1 MTPSLS
7 GEPVLA
13 LSDVHLH
20 FPYGADWRGRPKGVV
35 HALNGI
41 SLSIRRGETLGIVGE
56 SGCGK
61 SSLAQILLGI
71 RRPTTGSLDLR
82 GLGEG
87 GLQIVFQDPQS
98 SLNPRMRVWELI
110 VEPVFARKRLAK
122 AALRQ
127 LAQALAEKVGLRPE
141 TLNRYPHEFSGGQ
154 RQRIAIARALSSD
167 PDLIVLDEPTSALDI
182 SVQAQIINLLK
193 DLQAERGLSYVFIS
207 HDMSVIR
214 HMCDRIAVMYLGQVV
229 EIGATAEVL
238 ARPSHPYTRL
248 LMESVPSMFSDDGLG
263 APLTETELPSNRRL
277 PSGCFFRNR
286 CAAAREGCDLP
297 QALAPMAGDAEHAI
311 RCHVFR

>member
-1 MTPSLS
+1 MTLS
-7 GEPVLA
+7 VLE
-13 LSDVHLH
+13 LNDVHLH

-41 SLSIRRGETLGIVGE
+41 SLTIRRGETLGIVGE

-71 RRPTTGSLDLR
+71 RKPTSGSIERDAVS
-82 GLGEG
+82 EG

-110 VEPVFARKRLAK
+110 TEPVFARKKLGMSE
-122 AALRQ
+122 LRRR
-127 LAQALAEKVGLRPE
+127 ATELAEKVGLRPE

-154 RQRIAIARALSSD
+154 RQRIAIARALSSE

-207 HDMSVIR
+207 HDMSVVK

-229 EIGATAEVL
+229 EIGPTSDVL
-238 ARPSHPYTRL
+238 TKPSHPYTKL
-248 LMESVPSMFSDDGLG
+248 LVESVPSMLSDEGLG
-263 APLTETELPSNRRL
+263 APLAETELPSNRRL

-286 CAAAREGCDLP
+286 CQAAGQGCDL
-297 QALAPMAGDAEHAI
+297 QQSLAPISGSLEHSI
-311 RCHVFR
+311 RCHVFA